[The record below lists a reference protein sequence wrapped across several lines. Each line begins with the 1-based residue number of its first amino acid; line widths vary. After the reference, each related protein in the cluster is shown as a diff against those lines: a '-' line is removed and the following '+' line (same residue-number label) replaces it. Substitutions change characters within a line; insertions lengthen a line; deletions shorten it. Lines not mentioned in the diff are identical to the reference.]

1 MSNLCQDCHPEPQ
14 SRDPDAEALRFRIGI
29 LRLGFGQNDKL
40 YLLLPPSPFQ
50 NEPIAR
56 FVFRPRFKSF
66 RQLSPRAHR
75 MMSATAAF
83 GFPLA
88 PAHWMIDWIH
98 RHAPHVRASSLPA
111 RPACFATRHVHVID
125 VADLTNRRVTGL
137 MNAPDLTRWHFH
149 QTVAAFAVIQR

>member
-29 LRLGFGQNDKL
+29 LRLGIAQNDKL

-75 MMSATAAF
+75 MMPSSTPF
-83 GFPLA
+83 GFTLA
-88 PAHWMIDWIH
+88 PAHWMIDRVH
-98 RHAPHVRASSLPA
+98 RHATHMRTPPLPA
-111 RPACFATRHVHVID
+111 RPACFSTRHV
-125 VADLTNRRVTGL
+125 
-137 MNAPDLTRWHFH
+137 
-149 QTVAAFAVIQR
+149 

>member
-1 MSNLCQDCHPEPQ
+1 MEGRAL
-14 SRDPDAEALRFRIGI
+14 SRPII
-29 LRLGFGQNDKL
+29 LGRPKL

-56 FVFRPRFKSF
+56 FVFRPRLKSF

-75 MMSATAAF
+75 MMPSSAPF
-83 GFPLA
+83 GLPLA
-88 PAHWMIDWIH
+88 PAHWMIDGVH
-98 RHAPHVRASSLPA
+98 RHATHMRTPPLPA

-137 MNAPDLTRWHFH
+137 MNAPDFTRWQFY
-149 QTVAAFAVIQR
+149 